1 MSDAPSARMVTLP
14 LLRWLP
20 VGVLLVV
27 FPLLANPFFT
37 LRIGA
42 ASLIEGTIALSLM
55 FLAGYGGM
63 VSLMQLTIAGIAGYM
78 LAMFGNPAT
87 AHGFAWPW
95 YAAVPMALFIAIVFG
110 TLAGT
115 LAVRTA
121 GIQTIM
127 ITLAIAVGTYYFAQ
141 QNWSI
146 FNGFNGFAQ
155 VSPPPVFGV
164 DWRRPVPFYYLS
176 LAVAVACWAAVR
188 YMAAAPLGLAL
199 QAVRDNPRR
208 LASLGFAVTAH
219 RIAAYAFA
227 SVIAALGGILLVW
240 FQTRISPGSI
250 ELEQSLG
257 VLVSAVLGGLSRP
270 IGPFLGALVYVLLE
284 NFAIDLIDPE
294 RFNTVIGL
302 AFLLIVLFSPDG
314 LLGLWARFRQIAGRA
329 RVARGRSLAFATTT
343 AAPGTAATQT
353 RRTIQ

>member
-1 MSDAPSARMVTLP
+1 MSDVLDSRPASLP
-14 LLRWLP
+14 RVPAWAIVGILLI
-20 VGVLLVV
+20 V
-27 FPLLANPFFT
+27 FPLLATPFFT

-42 ASLIEGTIALSLM
+42 AALIEGTIALSLM

-63 VSLMQLTIAGIAGYM
+63 VSLMQLSIAGLAGYM
-78 LAMFGNPAT
+78 LALFGNPVI

-95 YAAVPMALFIAIVFG
+95 FAALPVAIVIAVVFG
-110 TLAGT
+110 TLAGA

-127 ITLAIAVGTYYFAQ
+127 ITLAIAVGFYYFCQ
-141 QNWSI
+141 QNWPI

-155 VSPPPVFGV
+155 VNPPALFGV
-164 DWRRPVPFYYLS
+164 DWRAPVPFYYLA
-176 LAVAVACWAAVR
+176 LAVAGLCWAAVR
-188 YMAAAPLGLAL
+188 YVAASPFGLAL

-208 LASLGFAVTAH
+208 LAALGFHVTAH

-227 SVIAALGGILLVW
+227 SVIAALGGVLLAW

-250 ELEQSLG
+250 TLDRSLG
-257 VLVSAVLGGLSRP
+257 VLIAAVIGGLSRP
-270 IGPFLGALVYVLLE
+270 VGPFIGALVYVLLQ

-314 LLGLWARFRQIAGRA
+314 LLGLWARLREGLGRA
-329 RVARGRSLAFATTT
+329 GEIRTLLPRPRSVATNATTAFT
-343 AAPGTAATQT
+343 RGTTT
-353 RRTIQ
+353 

>member
-1 MSDAPSARMVTLP
+1 MSDRTILP
-14 LLRWLP
+14 PVPGWLIGAALL
-20 VGVLLVV
+20 LLY
-27 FPLLANPFFT
+27 PLVATEFFT

-42 ASLIEGTIALSLM
+42 ASLIEGTLALSLM

-63 VSLMQLTIAGIAGYM
+63 VSLMQLAIGGLAGYVYAI
-78 LAMFGNPAT
+78 LGNPAT
-87 AHGFAWPW
+87 AHGFGWPW
-95 YAAVPMALFIAIVFG
+95 YLASPLALAAAIVFG

-127 ITLAIAVGTYYFAQ
+127 ITLAIGVGLFYFCRQNYAV
-141 QNWSI
+141 

-155 VSPPPVFGV
+155 VAPPALFGI
-164 DWRRPVPFYYLS
+164 DWRRPIPFYYLCLGVAAAS
-176 LAVAVACWAAVR
+176 YAAVAYVR
-188 YMAAAPLGLAL
+188 AAPFGLAL

-208 LASLGFAVTAH
+208 LAALGFNVTAH

-227 SVIAALGGILLVW
+227 STLAAFGGLLLTW

-250 ELEQSLG
+250 ELEQALG
-257 VLVSAVLGGLSRP
+257 VLVAAVLGGMSRP
-270 IGPFLGALVYVLLE
+270 IGPFLGAVVYILLE

-314 LLGLWARFRQIAGRA
+314 LLGLWTRLRHALAAAPRA
-329 RVARGRSLAFATTT
+329 ASLSLASPPSPA
-343 AAPGTAATQT
+343 AAPTTVHT
-353 RRTIQ
+353 RGVTS